1 MLAFPEINFP
11 PSENTDHNGMDMS
24 CVKVSAAVL
33 IMRTNM
39 YCHCHQGGHPQ
50 APPMYTYKEETK
62 HKGGTLN
69 RDTLK
74 KS

>member
-1 MLAFPEINFP
+1 
-11 PSENTDHNGMDMS
+11 MDMS